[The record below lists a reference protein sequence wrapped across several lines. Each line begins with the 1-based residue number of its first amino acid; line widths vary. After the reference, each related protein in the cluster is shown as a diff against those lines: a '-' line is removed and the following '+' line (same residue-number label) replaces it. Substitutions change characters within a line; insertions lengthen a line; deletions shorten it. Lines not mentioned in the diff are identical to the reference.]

1 MKLLLLMPLLLMVQV
16 LWAQVQVTG
25 KVVDPNDQPIVG
37 ATIKVKG
44 ANVNAVSGVDGSF
57 SISAPQNGALVVS
70 YVGYQNVEVA
80 VSASPLTVRLT
91 PVENSLSEVVVT
103 GYTTVQRKKFAGATA
118 SVPPAEIRRQ
128 PFGSFD
134 QALQGQASGI
144 SVVAN
149 SGQPGASAQ
158 VRIRG
163 NGSINGGNVPL
174 YIMDGIEISAADF
187 ASLNQGDF
195 ERVEVLKDAAATAM
209 YGSRGS
215 NGVIVI
221 STRRGRAGQLQLTY
235 DAQLGFSQLPKDRLE
250 VMNSRQKIDYEMG
263 RTFRPNPYG
272 WSDAEADSLRNVNFN
287 WQDAL
292 FQKGMTHQHM
302 LSAAGGS
309 QTSRMFASL
318 SYLDQE
324 GIVKTTGLK
333 RYTARINVDNTINNF
348 RFGVNLQGGFSRINN
363 TSEGNTFLSSPLN
376 AIRWANPYERAI
388 NPNTGEYQQTPNAQ
402 GQLVGELTSGQPN
415 PAMEL
420 FLNKNSS
427 NQLKGIAVSYL
438 EFHFPFAKGLS
449 ARTNWGID
457 YTQNETSA
465 FTSPRTSTGLARQGI
480 LTRAFNRN
488 FRYTGTTSLNYKAT
502 FGEHELDAGLFTE
515 VVKGQY
521 RNMGFTGYGLTN
533 GFENEAGITPGSTT
547 NPNYIPSVGGNG
559 TSNGILSYFS
569 IINYGYAGKYYATLV
584 GRRDGSSRFG
594 VNRRFAN
601 FGSIGF
607 TWVPT
612 EEAFMEGQNIFNDL
626 RLRASIGTTG
636 NQTSPPAGDFPIPTF
651 GRISYAG
658 TTGWGAGQAIGQP
671 GNLDYTWEQQRT
683 INVGVDFSVLRS
695 RLSGSVEFYDRLTGG
710 KDKGGLFYDIPRD
723 PSGNGYT
730 SFPSNF
736 GQVRNRGVELMLRGD
751 VIRTRD
757 FTWNIQ
763 ANITYNKNRIVTLPQ
778 DSLPTSTTF
787 LAEDHPINS
796 LYLVRYAGVDPATG
810 NALYYKRDG
819 SITPSFS
826 VGDRVYVGTPDAP
839 WYGGI
844 SSTVSYKGLDLSAQL
859 NFFLDRVMY
868 NNDLNSIANPSYY
881 FDNMWVGMAREWRKP
896 GDITDV
902 PRPSAGAV
910 SSTGAPANPYQTATT
925 RFLDDASYWRLR
937 NVTLGYTLPASL
949 VSKAKIR
956 TVRVFVQGQNWWTKT
971 DYRSFDPEAT
981 GTSLVGAQYPALV
994 QTTFG
999 LTVGF

>member
-1 MKLLLLMPLLLMVQV
+1 MKLFLLLPLLLMVQV

-25 KVVDPNDQPIVG
+25 RVVDPNDQPIVG
-37 ATIKVKG
+37 ATIRVKS

-57 SISAPQNGALVVS
+57 SISAPQNGVLVVS
-70 YVGYQNVEVA
+70 YVGYQTQEVA
-80 VSASPLTVRLT
+80 VASGSMTIRLAA
-91 PVENSLSEVVVT
+91 VENSLSEVVVT

-118 SVPPAEIRRQ
+118 AVPPAEIRRQ

-221 STRRGRAGQLQLTY
+221 STRRGRAGTLQLTY
-235 DAQLGFSQLPKDRLE
+235 DAQLGFSKLPKDRLE
-250 VMNSRQKIDYEMG
+250 VMNSQQKIDYEMG
-263 RTFRPNPYG
+263 RVFRPNPYG
-272 WSDAEADSLRNVNFN
+272 WSDAEADSLRNVNFS

-292 FQKGMTHQHM
+292 FQTGVTHQHM
-302 LSAAGGS
+302 LSASGGS
-309 QTSRMFASL
+309 QNSKMFASL

-333 RYTARINVDNTINNF
+333 RYTARVNVDNTINNF
-348 RFGVNLQGGFSRINN
+348 RFGVNLQAGFSRINS
-363 TSEGNTFLSSPLN
+363 TAEGNTFLNSPLN
-376 AIRWANPYERAI
+376 AIRWANPYERDI
-388 NPNTGEYQQTPNAQ
+388 DPTTGEYQQTGGPAY
-402 GQLVGELTSGQPN
+402 LYSGQPN

-420 FLNKNSS
+420 FLNKNWS

-438 EFHFPFAKGLS
+438 EYHFPFLPGLT
-449 ARTNWGID
+449 ARTNWGVD
-457 YTQNETSA
+457 YTQNEGSN
-465 FTSPRTSTGLARQGI
+465 FTSPRTSVGLARQGA
-480 LTRAFNRN
+480 LTRTFNRN

-515 VVKGQY
+515 VVKGQF
-521 RNMGFTGYGLTN
+521 RSSGFTGYGLTN
-533 GFENEAGITPGSTT
+533 GFDNEAGITPGSTT
-547 NPNYIPSVGGNG
+547 NPNYIPAVTGNG
-559 TSNGILSYFS
+559 TQNGILSYFS
-569 IINYGYAGKYYATLV
+569 IINYGYAGKYYVTLV

-601 FGSIGF
+601 FGSVGL
-607 TWVPT
+607 TWVAT
-612 EEAFMEGQNIFNDL
+612 EESFMENQNVFDDL
-626 RLRASIGTTG
+626 RIRASIGTTG
-636 NQTSPPAGDFPIPTF
+636 NQTTPPAGDFPIPTF

-658 TTGWGAGQAIGQP
+658 TTGWGLGTP

-683 INVGVDFSVLRS
+683 TNLGVDFALLRN

-710 KDKGGLFYDIPRD
+710 KEKGGLFYDIPRD
-723 PSGNGYT
+723 PSGNGFT
-730 SFPSNF
+730 TFPSNF

-751 VIRTRD
+751 VIRARD

-763 ANITYNKNRIVTLPQ
+763 GNITYNKNRVVSLPQ
-778 DSLPTSTTF
+778 DSLPNSTTTF
-787 LAEDHPINS
+787 LAVDHPVNS

-819 SITPSFS
+819 STTPVFS
-826 VGDRVYVGTPDAP
+826 VGDRVYVGTSDAP

-844 SSTVSYKGLDLSAQL
+844 SSTISYKGLDLSAQL

-868 NNDLNSIANPSYY
+868 NNDLNNVANPDYY
-881 FDNMWVGMAREWRKP
+881 FDNLWVGMLREWRKP

-902 PRPSAGAV
+902 PRANAGAV
-910 SSTGAPANPYQTATT
+910 GSTGAPANPYQTATS

-937 NVTLGYTLPASL
+937 NVTLGYTLPTSL

-956 TVRVFVQGQNWWTKT
+956 TARVFVQGQNWWTKT
-971 DYRSFDPEAT
+971 KYRSFDPEAT

-999 LTVGF
+999 LSVGF